1 MNDLGAMAEREAT
14 DPLALA
20 TAFGISMPK
29 LEIVER
35 LAQGPATIAQLGA
48 ACGYTRHG
56 VEPHLEALE
65 SIGLISC
72 AVVRVEG
79 AFRPTRRYTLDARRL
94 EDVRWALHDV
104 LDVTQH
110 EMQKTA

>member
-1 MNDLGAMAEREAT
+1 MAKV
-14 DPLALA
+14 
-20 TAFGISMPK
+20 FGLSMPK
-29 LEIVER
+29 IEIIER

-56 VEPHLEALE
+56 VEPHLDALE

-72 AVVRVEG
+72 VVVRVEG
-79 AFRPTRRYTLDARRL
+79 ACRPARRYTLDHQRL

-104 LDVTQH
+104 LDVTPH
-110 EMQKTA
+110 ELQKTA